1 MALIKF
7 ENEDKLFIKF
17 FLLDSSVNLNTWG
30 VTRKAMLS
38 GLKSFIG
45 KPFVLTPDFGHPT
58 ASSGDDLMVQQEKYR
73 VGDIIDVGVEE
84 RSGKAYGVAEI
95 TNEQAKDI
103 LKNGEVNFVSPS
115 IVFNNSSEIM
125 DKEGNAIITEFEG
138 AHVAG
143 VQEPAYGIDKA
154 EIKGKCIGSKESCDI
169 TLEKVEAKVSE
180 CGNNL
185 MVKKGRKKTTYSK
198 TQKELDEDYE
208 VQMQSFKK
216 DEFQQMD
223 KESQDAFLSMMYNI
237 FTKWQQRNKP
247 SVAKKNKGVTE
258 DEYKE
263 EIEKGDDIDITMPRK
278 RKDPVKTN
286 AKKDSKDEN
295 ITSNKQNKS
304 KKINNMTKK
313 RAQDEEEKKEES
325 EEEEKEEAE
334 TLEEQLKDKEETN
347 IMKSEDEKKDEE
359 DAQEDDEEKDA
370 EEDEDKKDSKLAKQ
384 VRTLKA
390 ELKQIKSK
398 IRKAEIE
405 PLIDAILD
413 AKKSV
418 GKIDARAEYARLAK
432 LDVATLQELKAQYDS
447 VKEAKNQPRY
457 VVKNASL
464 DSSVKTG
471 DNFLLSMRGDF

>member
-1 MALIKF
+1 
-7 ENEDKLFIKF
+7 
-17 FLLDSSVNLNTWG
+17 
-30 VTRKAMLS
+30 MLS

-73 VGDIIDVGVEE
+73 VGDIIDVGIEE

-115 IVFNNSSEIM
+115 IVFNNSSEVM
-125 DKEGNAIITEFEG
+125 DKDGNAIITEFEG

-154 EIKGKCIGSKESCDI
+154 EIKGKCIGSKENCDI

-185 MVKKGRKKTTYSK
+185 TVKKGRKKTTYSKK

-216 DEFQQMD
+216 DELQQTD
-223 KESQDAFLSMMYNI
+223 KETQDAFLSMMYNI

-247 SVAKKNKGVTE
+247 NVAKKNKGVTE

-263 EIEKGDDIDITMPRK
+263 EIEKGDDNDITMPRK
-278 RKDPVKTN
+278 RKDPIKTN

-313 RAQDEEEKKEES
+313 RAEEEEKIEES

-334 TLEEQLKDKEETN
+334 TLDEQLKDKEETN
-347 IMKSEDEKKDEE
+347 IMKSEDEKKDDE
-359 DAQEDDEEKDA
+359 DAEDDEEKDA

-384 VRTLKA
+384 VRILKA

-418 GKIDARAEYARLAK
+418 GKIDARAEYARLAR
-432 LDVATLQELKAQYDS
+432 LDIATLQELKAQYDS